1 MKKIEVP
8 GRGLEPPSLS
18 AQPPQD
24 CAFTNFAIPAIVLY
38 LFANSNFF
46 SKSGIMLARLA
57 PLGSQCERGAP
68 TRRAFRYFLRA
79 RSRLRASKE

>member
-24 CAFTNFAIPAIVLY
+24 CAFTNFAIPAIV
-38 LFANSNFF
+38 
-46 SKSGIMLARLA
+46 
-57 PLGSQCERGAP
+57 P
-68 TRRAFRYFLRA
+68 
-79 RSRLRASKE
+79 